1 MTQSPASLFIT
12 ILELIMLN
20 HIPDYAMK
28 KELFLDLYR
37 GLYIHNPSLNFPT
50 LPEGYFASLPST
62 RLDDPTI
69 HMLLN
74 KKQMNLSPLEGIP
87 KDIAVTIVNSLTNR
101 KAGAKS
107 VYVAS
112 VPVDYCAY
120 GSLGSIIVECNS
132 NSSSLLSEKS
142 QHMSCVHLLRNDKS
156 IVISMDITNKLSRI
170 CNPQSSNNSGSYFQ
184 NQINTEY

>member
-37 GLYIHNPSLNFPT
+37 GLCIHNPSLNFPT
-50 LPEGYFASLPST
+50 LPEG
-62 RLDDPTI
+62 
-69 HMLLN
+69 
-74 KKQMNLSPLEGIP
+74 PLEGIP